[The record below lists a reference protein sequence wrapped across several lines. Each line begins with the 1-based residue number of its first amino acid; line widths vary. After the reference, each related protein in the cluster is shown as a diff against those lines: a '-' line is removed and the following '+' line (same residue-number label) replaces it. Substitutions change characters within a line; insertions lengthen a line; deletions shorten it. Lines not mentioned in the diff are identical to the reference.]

1 MVSFIPLAPLRYPK
15 RSRKVVLRE
24 RFLWGT
30 FEKVPNAPQNF
41 YRLFY
46 STLFGRNVHP
56 LSIGG
61 ALRFGKSVY
70 AVQTL
75 HDFSLLCADGRI
87 APAIILGPTSRC
99 GSVTLAF

>member
-1 MVSFIPLAPLRYPK
+1 MGSFFRGEL
-15 RSRKVVLRE
+15 
-24 RFLWGT
+24 
-30 FEKVPNAPQNF
+30 FEKSFPHPSKTFTAF
-41 YRLFY
+41 FY
-46 STLFGRNVHP
+46 SALYGRNVHH

-75 HDFSLLCADGRI
+75 LDFSLLYADGRL